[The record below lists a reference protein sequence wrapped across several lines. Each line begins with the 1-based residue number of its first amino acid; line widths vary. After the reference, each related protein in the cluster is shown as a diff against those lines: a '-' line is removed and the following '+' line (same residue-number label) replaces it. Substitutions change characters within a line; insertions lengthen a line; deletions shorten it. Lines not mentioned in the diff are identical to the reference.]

1 MSSLSDEVRLF
12 GRMAT
17 FGLVVGVGYWLLT
30 GERAGTVLL
39 VAFGAASSL
48 AAVALF
54 VGSRRGRRTKR
65 AKGAGDPEADEPEA
79 NEPEAVEAVPEPGW
93 APLVIAAGIGGLALG
108 GAFGPWLTI
117 AGLLVAT
124 LGGWAWLSAAMREFD
139 AADSP
144 PPEA

>member
-65 AKGAGDPEADEPEA
+65 AEGAGEPEADEPEA
-79 NEPEAVEAVPEPGW
+79 VEPVPEPGW

-117 AGLLVAT
+117 AGLLVAI
-124 LGGWAWLSAAMREFD
+124 LGGWAWLSAVMREFD
-139 AADSP
+139 AADGP

>member
-1 MSSLSDEVRLF
+1 MSSMSDEARLF

-17 FGLVVGVGYWLLT
+17 FGLVVGLGYWLLT

-54 VGSRRGRRTKR
+54 VGSGRGRRTKR
-65 AKGAGDPEADEPEA
+65 AEGAG
-79 NEPEAVEAVPEPGW
+79 EPEAVEPEAGEAVPEPGW

-117 AGLLVAT
+117 AGLLVAI

-139 AADSP
+139 AAEGP

>member
-54 VGSRRGRRTKR
+54 VGARSSRRTKR
-65 AKGAGDPEADEPEA
+65 AEGAGEPGAD
-79 NEPEAVEAVPEPGW
+79 EAVPEPGW
-93 APLVIAAGIGGLALG
+93 SPLVIAAGIGGLALG

-117 AGLLVAT
+117 AGLLVAI

-139 AADSP
+139 AAEGP

>member
-1 MSSLSDEVRLF
+1 VSSLSDEVRLF

-48 AAVALF
+48 AAIALF

-65 AKGAGDPEADEPEA
+65 AAGAGQPQADEPE
-79 NEPEAVEAVPEPGW
+79 PVEAVPEPGW
-93 APLVIAAGIGGLALG
+93 APLVIAAGIGGVALG

-117 AGLLVAT
+117 AGLLVAV

-139 AADSP
+139 AAEGP

>member
-1 MSSLSDEVRLF
+1 MSSVSDEVRLF

-30 GERAGTVLL
+30 GERAGAVLL
-39 VAFGAASSL
+39 VAFGLASGL

-65 AKGAGDPEADEPEA
+65 SEAAG
-79 NEPEAVEAVPEPGW
+79 EPEAVEPAAVEPDAEPVPEPGW

-117 AGLLVAT
+117 AGLLVAI

-139 AADSP
+139 AAEGP

>member
-54 VGSRRGRRTKR
+54 AGSRRSRRTKR
-65 AKGAGDPEADEPEA
+65 AEGADDPEADES
-79 NEPEAVEAVPEPGW
+79 EAVEPLPEPGW

-117 AGLLVAT
+117 AGLLVAV
-124 LGGWAWLSAAMREFD
+124 LGGWAWLTAAMREFD
-139 AADSP
+139 AAEGP